1 MKRTNIM
8 LSEDQHK
15 RLKIYAKKDG
25 KTLGN
30 LVREALDAA
39 YKKKDP
45 LDQRKQVALS
55 AYREGFISLGKLS
68 EVLGIDPISTRIYLK
83 ERGIPVHAP
92 DLKEI
97 AQDAENA

>member
-15 RLKIYAKKDG
+15 KLKFYAKKEG
-25 KTLGN
+25 RTLGN
-30 LVREALDAA
+30 LVREALDTA
-39 YKKKDP
+39 YKKKDQ
-45 LDQRKQVALS
+45 LEHRRQVALS

-83 ERGIPVHAP
+83 EHGIPVLVP

-97 AQDAENA
+97 AKNKENA

>member
-15 RLKIYAKKDG
+15 KLKIYARKEG
-25 KTLGN
+25 RTLGN
-30 LVREALDAA
+30 LVREALDTA
-39 YKKKDP
+39 YKKKD
-45 LDQRKQVALS
+45 LLERRKQVALS

-83 ERGIPVHAP
+83 ERGIPVFAP

-97 AQDAENA
+97 AQDMENA

>member
-15 RLKIYAKKDG
+15 KLKIYAKKEG
-25 KTLGN
+25 RTLGN

-39 YKKKDP
+39 YKKKDS
-45 LDQRKQVALS
+45 LEHRKQVALS
-55 AYREGFISLGKLS
+55 AYKEGFISLGKLS

-83 ERGIPVHAP
+83 ERGIPVLVPA
-92 DLKEI
+92 LKETR
-97 AQDAENA
+97 QDTENA

>member
-8 LSEDQHK
+8 LNEDQHK
-15 RLKIYAKKDG
+15 KLKIYAKKEG
-25 KTLGN
+25 RTLGN

-45 LDQRKQVALS
+45 LDHRKQVAVS
-55 AYREGFISLGKLS
+55 AYGEGFISLGKLS

-83 ERGIPVHAP
+83 ERGIPLLAT

-97 AQDAENA
+97 GQDTENA